1 MLPRPKGSVVHLMY
15 SETKNNTVT
24 GTVGV
29 ARGNNE
35 MTAILI
41 VEDEEQVRVLADSF
55 LQAEGN
61 NTLSAGSIQQ
71 ALALIKAEKPIDLL
85 FTDLK
90 IQDDLEGGL
99 KLARKAVEARP
110 DLKVLYTSG
119 QAVTDGMTALF
130 VEKSAF
136 LPKPYTV
143 DQLATTLLAKFSIGS
158 RSR

>member
-1 MLPRPKGSVVHLMY
+1 
-15 SETKNNTVT
+15 
-24 GTVGV
+24 
-29 ARGNNE
+29 
-35 MTAILI
+35 
-41 VEDEEQVRVLADSF
+41 VRVLADSF

-61 NTLSAGSIQQ
+61 NTLSAGTIQQ

-99 KLARKAVEARP
+99 KLARKAVEVRP